1 MWHLKL
7 GHVNLEK
14 IRKMSK
20 DGYIRPLGNDQMGTC
35 ECCLKG
41 KMTKSPFTGKGE
53 RATEILGL
61 IHTDVCGPMS
71 TTSRGGF
78 SYYITFTDDHS
89 RFGYVYLMKYKSES
103 FERFKEFKNEVEK
116 QTGKQIKTLRSDRG
130 GEYLSN
136 EFLDYLK
143 ECGIVSQW
151 NPPGTPQ
158 HNGVSERRNR
168 TLMNMVRSMM
178 SSANLP
184 VTFWRYALYTA
195 AYLLNRVPSKSTLG
209 YEFYNP
215 DDKKVFVARTAMFL
229 EDEFVLNGSSEKTIE
244 LKEIN
249 EINDEPQTSTQQVDN
264 PVPEPLAPRRSER
277 VSKPP
282 KRYGLDNDFDE
293 LYLLGD
299 NETKED
305 PRDYTEAMSDIDSK
319 RWQEAMKSEMDS
331 MYQNQVWTLVDPPE
345 GIVPVGNKWVF
356 KRKIGV
362 DGNVETYKARLV
374 AKGYRQREG
383 IDYEETFSPVAMIKS
398 IRILLAIAAYH
409 DYEIWQMD
417 VKTAFLN
424 GYLEEELYMTQP
436 EGFVSKSEKTKV
448 CKLQRSIY
456 GLKQAS
462 RSWNIRFD
470 TEIKTFGFTQNED
483 DNCVYQKVVGDA
495 VVFLVLY
502 VDDILLFGNDT
513 AVLSSVKVWL
523 SKTFH
528 MKDLGDA
535 SYVLGIKLYR
545 DRSRKL
551 I

>member
-1 MWHLKL
+1 M
-7 GHVNLEK
+7 
-14 IRKMSK
+14 
-20 DGYIRPLGNDQMGTC
+20 
-35 ECCLKG
+35 
-41 KMTKSPFTGKGE
+41 
-53 RATEILGL
+53 
-61 IHTDVCGPMS
+61 
-71 TTSRGGF
+71 
-78 SYYITFTDDHS
+78 
-89 RFGYVYLMKYKSES
+89 
-103 FERFKEFKNEVEK
+103 
-116 QTGKQIKTLRSDRG
+116 
-130 GEYLSN
+130 
-136 EFLDYLK
+136 
-143 ECGIVSQW
+143 
-151 NPPGTPQ
+151 
-158 HNGVSERRNR
+158 
-168 TLMNMVRSMM
+168 
-178 SSANLP
+178 
-184 VTFWRYALYTA
+184 
-195 AYLLNRVPSKSTLG
+195 
-209 YEFYNP
+209 
-215 DDKKVFVARTAMFL
+215 
-229 EDEFVLNGSSEKTIE
+229 
-244 LKEIN
+244 EIN
-249 EINDEPQTSTQQVDN
+249 EINNEPQTSTRQVDN
-264 PVPEPLAPRRSER
+264 PVPEPQAPRRSEW

-282 KRYGLDNDFDE
+282 KRYGLDNDFAE
-293 LYLLGD
+293 LHLLGD
-299 NETKED
+299 NDTNED

-383 IDYEETFSPVAMIKS
+383 IDYKETFSLVAMIKS
-398 IRILLAIAAYH
+398 IRILLVIAAYH

-436 EGFVSKSEKTKV
+436 EGFMSKSEKTKV

-462 RSWNIRFD
+462 RSWNIHFD

-483 DNCVYQKVVGDA
+483 DNCVYQKVVGEA

-513 AVLSSVKVWL
+513 AILSSVKVWL

-535 SYVLGIKLYR
+535 SYVLRIKLYR

-551 I
+551 IGLSQSMYIDKVLSRFQMEQSKKGFLLVIRQMNMIPYASAIRSLMYAMICTRPDIAYAVSITSRYQSNPGPEHWAAVKTVLKSSNSGYVFTLNGEAVSWKSKKQSVIADSTTEAEYVAAAEAGKEAFWMKKFITELGVVPTITSPVTLYCDNSGAIAQAKEPRAHQKNNHFDRRFNIIRRYAAEGKVNILKVASADNVADPLTKPMSQIQLDRHMEKMGIRYMEGWL